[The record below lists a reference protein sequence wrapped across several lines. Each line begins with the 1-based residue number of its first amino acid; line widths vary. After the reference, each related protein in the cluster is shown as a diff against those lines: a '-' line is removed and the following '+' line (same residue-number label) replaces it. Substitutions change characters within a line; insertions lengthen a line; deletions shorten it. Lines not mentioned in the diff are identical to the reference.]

1 MPPEAYSFSP
11 GAGFSQKCIVA
22 VSVLDEGFL
31 LLGDSFLRSFY
42 SSYDM
47 ENSQVRLAVNSD
59 ATWPAKIIDLNP

>member
-47 ENSQVRLAVNSD
+47 ENM
-59 ATWPAKIIDLNP
+59 